1 MTSASTRAVGDA
13 IEAVISTR
21 FESVLGNE
29 VTDFVSELPR
39 RDMADFEFT
48 DRCGTRYLVDV
59 KTHRVDTAFNM
70 PNLTSVKRLIDL
82 YEASNVFFM
91 VLLIRYRVEDSN
103 ILVASVDFAP
113 IEWIE
118 WGCLTIGALGWG
130 QVQIADSENVVVNPR
145 QSRQQW
151 MTQLCDALLRF
162 YPGEVAK
169 IQARIEFATRAR
181 ERWVGR

>member
-1 MTSASTRAVGDA
+1 MTRSLISSLNCLDA
-13 IEAVISTR
+13 TWLTSHSPTAAG
-21 FESVLGNE
+21 L
-29 VTDFVSELPR
+29 VTWLMSR
-39 RDMADFEFT
+39 
-48 DRCGTRYLVDV
+48 
-59 KTHRVDTAFNM
+59 THRVDTAFNM

-82 YEASNVFFM
+82 YEASDVFFM
-91 VLLIRYRVEDSN
+91 VLLIRYQVEDSN

-169 IQARIEFATRAR
+169 IQARIEFAKTSPRTLGSEVTQRLWTPRGSGSAR
-181 ERWVGR
+181 